1 MILPFDKFKQYC
13 YLKNNTNKLN
23 FEYYKTVTNCS
34 KEIFDYFS
42 NNVNFESWFNLMLAN
57 NINDDTKRLLFYA
70 AYDNFS
76 YDRCNSCS
84 KLKANKYDLCNSF
97 DVIQCILNF
106 DYCYYKLIIQKQKNC
121 KSDMATKQQINI
133 VYNKLKQLKNNN
145 KIYDFA
151 LSPNSASDI
160 VDNDVKKIDGIVN
173 IDRDNIIKVLAS
185 YITTSGG
192 NQIDKVN
199 TENLA
204 MINSKAIRIF
214 DGQGA
219 IALYQTQQYKQ
230 GNNKNI
236 FITCAS
242 CIEDAVEFFKQ

>member
-70 AYDNFS
+70 AY
-76 YDRCNSCS
+76 
-84 KLKANKYDLCNSF
+84 
-97 DVIQCILNF
+97 
-106 DYCYYKLIIQKQKNC
+106 
-121 KSDMATKQQINI
+121 
-133 VYNKLKQLKNNN
+133 
-145 KIYDFA
+145 
-151 LSPNSASDI
+151 
-160 VDNDVKKIDGIVN
+160 DNDVKKIDGIVN